1 MKPRFSGSKQR
12 PFRLA
17 LHSIHPTLHARSVSS
32 SILRTQMS
40 QTLQKDSAS
49 PRLCLSD
56 LDLFHTLDSHSLD
69 SQEPQSL
76 CNVSVCEGDR
86 QRQRARERDFA
97 DSKDG
102 SRAPPCKQYNY
113 HINAVVLLHLCQKTS
128 GEEDLTLLQCPT
140 NSGGP
145 SRPRGLNNPSCAG
158 EEEEEIRLRR

>member
-86 QRQRARERDFA
+86 QRQREREREISPTAKMAAEPPHVNNITTILMRLFYCIYVKRHRGKKI
-97 DSKDG
+97 SH
-102 SRAPPCKQYNY
+102 SSNAPRT
-113 HINAVVLLHLCQKTS
+113 A
-128 GEEDLTLLQCPT
+128 
-140 NSGGP
+140 GGP
-145 SRPRGLNNPSCAG
+145 SRPRGLNNPSCPG
-158 EEEEEIRLRR
+158 EEERHMP